1 MTRKSDGQP
10 TGPLAGISVIDFST
24 VISGPICSQ
33 ALGDLGADV
42 VKVEPPMGDP
52 ARYSG
57 APFREPGFSA
67 FLAQF
72 NRNKRSIALDL
83 KHEQARAVARR
94 LAQRADVLLEN
105 FRPGVTERLGVGWKD
120 LQKTNPRL
128 VYCSISGFGSDGP
141 DADRPAYD
149 HVIQAI
155 TGLMPTQGGD
165 GAPRLIQ
172 GGVADKAT
180 GMTALSAILAALFAR
195 ERQGVGQRVEIP
207 MIDAYAA
214 FALPESMMPR
224 TFPPLESDAPGLGD
238 VFRTFATRDGHV
250 VGLTIQDAQFAG
262 LCRTLDRE
270 DLAGDPR
277 FAEVGPRFQNYRELC
292 DLLAVEIAKLE
303 TGAFA
308 ASCRKNGVPFA
319 RVNDIDG
326 FLAEPQVANNETLVE
341 VEDDRF
347 GTTRYLRHPARY
359 ESTPAQLRHHAPRLG
374 EHSAEILS
382 EAGYSEIEIAA
393 LRSDG
398 IIR

>member
-1 MTRKSDGQP
+1 MTETPDGP
-10 TGPLAGISVIDFST
+10 AAGPLAGIRVIDFST

-42 VKVEPPMGDP
+42 VKVEPPGGDP

-83 KHEQARAVARR
+83 KREAARSLARR
-94 LAQRADVLLEN
+94 LAERADVLLEN
-105 FRPGVTERLGVGWKD
+105 FRPGVTERLGVGWAQ
-120 LQKTNPRL
+120 LRKTNPRL
-128 VYCSISGFGSDGP
+128 VYCSICGFGSDGP

-195 ERQGVGQRVEIP
+195 ERGGSGQRVEIP
-207 MIDAYAA
+207 MLDAYAA
-214 FALPESMMPR
+214 FALPEAMMAG
-224 TFPPLESDAPGLGD
+224 TFPPLASDAPSIGD

-250 VGLTIQDAQFAG
+250 VGLTIQDAQFRG
-262 LCRTLDRE
+262 LCEALDRE
-270 DLAGDPR
+270 DLAEDPR
-277 FAEVGPRFQNYRELC
+277 FSKMGPRFQNYRELC
-292 DLLAVEIAKLE
+292 DLLALEIAKHG
-303 TGAFA
+303 TDAFA
-308 ASCRKNGVPFA
+308 ARCRKNGVPFA
-319 RVNDIDG
+319 RVNDIDD
-326 FLAEPQVANNETLVE
+326 FLADRQVANNQTLME
-341 VEDDRF
+341 VDDPRF
-347 GTTRYLRHPARY
+347 GATRYLRHPVRY
-359 ESTPAQLRHHAPRLG
+359 EATPAGLRHHAPRLG
-374 EHSAEILS
+374 EHTSEILG
-382 EAGYSEIEIAA
+382 EAGYSTAEIES

-398 IIR
+398 VIR